1 MGNGLCIKSINCCN
15 PKGNQNQGEI
25 DVNNSGNT
33 KSIDLI
39 NKDNNPN
46 QNIIKTKSKI
56 SSKSGSIKNEEEII
70 KTIPLA
76 INNINTF
83 SELNKN
89 ENQVTSNK
97 KIKYNKSIKNIIN
110 KIDTKLII
118 SGELFYNKVIEIN
131 ENGMK
136 NGYRGKKDGI
146 AIFGAKNVNNEN
158 SLDNDKIL
166 CDFFLNLK
174 KIYHNV
180 PIFKIYFDKTK
191 KNYILYF
198 IHNSLILY
206 YKITNKVFFEVDKDY
221 FIILADVFL
230 TINVD
235 TINENE
241 KQIKIQIEIENEKS
255 RNYTFKQN
263 EMPIKIGRT
272 DCDIN
277 IQRHSISKIH
287 CFIGFANNAFY
298 YKDAESTNGSSLLI
312 REDDYI
318 VIKGEMN
325 FKLETYSFKIKEIP
339 NEFKN

>member
-1 MGNGLCIKSINCCN
+1 MGNGLCIKSMDCCN

-46 QNIIKTKSKI
+46 QNIIKTKSRI
-56 SSKSGSIKNEEEII
+56 SSKSESIKNEEEII
-70 KTIPLA
+70 KSPPLV

-83 SELNKN
+83 SELKLN
-89 ENQVTSNK
+89 ENQVVTDK
-97 KIKYNKSIKNIIN
+97 KIKYNNSIKHI
-110 KIDTKLII
+110 KADTKLII

-136 NGYRGKKDGI
+136 NGYRRKTDGI
-146 AIFGAKNVNNEN
+146 AIFGAKNEN
-158 SLDNDKIL
+158 DEINLDNDIIL

-174 KIYHNV
+174 KIYHNE
-180 PIFKIYFDKTK
+180 PIFKIYYDKNK
-191 KNYILYF
+191 KTYILYF

-206 YKITNKVFFEVDKDY
+206 YKISNKIFFEVDKDY

-235 TINENE
+235 NINENE

-255 RNYTFKQN
+255 KNYTFKQN
-263 EMPIKIGRT
+263 EMPIKIGRS
-272 DCDIN
+272 DCNIN

-287 CFIGFANNAFY
+287 CFIGFENNTFY

-318 VIKGEMN
+318 DIKGEMS
-325 FKLETYSFKIKEIP
+325 FKLETYSFKIKEVP
-339 NEFKN
+339 NELKN